1 MAACSGNRALLS
13 RQHADTEQ
21 HPCARLLQDQPT
33 FVSLVAYFGFWALV
47 VMDIIIKWRRGM
59 LLDALAKS
67 RKREA
72 RAAAKLARKQA
83 RRPRAHG
90 RWPGG
95 VTPESRARAC
105 RVPAAHQGA

>member
-1 MAACSGNRALLS
+1 MQTR
-13 RQHADTEQ
+13 TEQ
-21 HPCARLLQDQPT
+21 HTRARLLQDQPT

-67 RKREA
+67 RKKEA

-83 RRPRAHG
+83 RRPSARDE
-90 RWPGG
+90 RRPGDVAPETRMKACQAPATYQG
-95 VTPESRARAC
+95 V
-105 RVPAAHQGA
+105 